1 MIFRAA
7 FAAMTSFRLYSC
19 KGKEGSP
26 VKTLRPLLTAAIALC
41 MALIVAVSYRSIK
54 EIDNFKSSYPAAF
67 TVEEAFYASLS
78 SS

>member
-1 MIFRAA
+1 M
-7 FAAMTSFRLYSC
+7 
-19 KGKEGSP
+19 
-26 VKTLRPLLTAAIALC
+26 KTLRPLLTAAIALC